1 MKARLLIS
9 LAMALLAF
17 LLPRILFS
25 HTRIAVMVSF
35 MLAACWIVV
44 LIGGIVRFK
53 KRGLW
58 LLIGA
63 PFALFWP
70 VSLFLLVQA
79 CAHDVK
85 ACP

>member
-1 MKARLLIS
+1 MKARFFIS

-25 HTRIAVMVSF
+25 HNGIAVMVSF

-44 LIGGIVRFK
+44 LIAGIFRFK

-58 LLIGA
+58 LLVGA

-70 VSLFLLVQA
+70 VSLFLVVQS
-79 CAHDVK
+79 CAHNVK
-85 ACP
+85 ACL